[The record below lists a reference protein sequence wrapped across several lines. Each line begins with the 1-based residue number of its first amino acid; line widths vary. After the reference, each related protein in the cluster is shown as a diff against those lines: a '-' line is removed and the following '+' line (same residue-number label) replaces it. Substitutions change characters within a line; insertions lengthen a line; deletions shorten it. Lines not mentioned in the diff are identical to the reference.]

1 MEHESQ
7 RRGVYI
13 DHKMCCYGG
22 KGCLQ
27 AIECIVFA
35 RKQTWCSSSA
45 VDIGLAVQNV
55 FKMGER
61 KWSLSKKPS
70 NENEN

>member
-22 KGCLQ
+22 KGCLL

-45 VDIGLAVQNV
+45 VDIGLAVQTV

-70 NENEN
+70 KENEN